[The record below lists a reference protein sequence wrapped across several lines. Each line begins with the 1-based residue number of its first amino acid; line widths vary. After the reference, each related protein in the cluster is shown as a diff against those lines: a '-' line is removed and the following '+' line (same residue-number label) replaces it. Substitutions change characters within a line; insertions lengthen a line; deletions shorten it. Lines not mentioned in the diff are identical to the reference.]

1 MGFFIFKSFVFYYLY
16 LYVSITDLYNNHQEW
31 IRIASYNLFS
41 KRYAEDVVQDMYIK
55 MHNSK
60 QAEISKCY
68 IYKVIKHIAIDYYN
82 SDKFSVEK
90 SVDME
95 LILKLIEDSQEEEI
109 KTKTLQIINK
119 WPIQEKEVFKLKL
132 QGKAI
137 RTIAIELNTTKDI
150 VWTIYKRCKNK
161 LKEEYGKA

>member
-1 MGFFIFKSFVFYYLY
+1 
-16 LYVSITDLYNNHQEW
+16 
-31 IRIASYNLFS
+31 
-41 KRYAEDVVQDMYIK
+41 
-55 MHNSK
+55 
-60 QAEISKCY
+60 
-68 IYKVIKHIAIDYYN
+68 
-82 SDKFSVEK
+82 
-90 SVDME
+90 ME